1 MRNKINKIYNY
12 SNHALTYLLEKQM
25 SLDLYVNIFNTYML
39 LVHD

>member
-12 SNHALTYLLEKQM
+12 SNHALTYLLKKQM